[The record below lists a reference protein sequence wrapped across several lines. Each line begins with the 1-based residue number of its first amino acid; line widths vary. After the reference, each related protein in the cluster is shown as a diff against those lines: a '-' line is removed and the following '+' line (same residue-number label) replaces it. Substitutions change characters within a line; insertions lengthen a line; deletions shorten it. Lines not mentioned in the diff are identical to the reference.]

1 MRIYRVIMT
10 KRGKFAINPI
20 EIAESELRDVAAKKS
35 EILQTMAPD
44 LLIAPDGTI
53 RSKKIPAP
61 LLEKLDP
68 SQIIESQTMLNDIQ
82 LFQSLQKGHWSELIN
97 MSPVLPLLPRQQQI
111 ARLSR
116 SVEPPVRRGLM
127 QSYPIPASNTA
138 VTDMN
143 NLDNLARLSEASC
156 QQLLAQVEKDV
167 SDAQTDAS
175 QIMNLFNQALS
186 FWNIGNARTNPTLQ
200 LSNSNQGLSLLGQ
213 IGTLANSATESWQ
226 NALSIYNS
234 LQKVTLFPCSKTI
247 LSEVQQAV
255 QAVQAAAQQ
264 ANNIWNSWGF
274 VFLYTA
280 LQEMQQQAQSAIAA
294 IPAPALPSPDC
305 YQVSF
310 PTISIFG
317 VNIPT
322 GEIDVKLDEACT
334 QSLISFLS
342 GPGANTAKLID
353 DIVAAIVAVAASG
366 PAAVIV
372 GAALAALAIDASLI
386 ATDMQVAD
394 GSHQGVTL
402 HFSPIGYLAL
412 GGLAGEQFTLVN
424 EQFSPDFGNYFIS
437 AMWITGN

>member
-20 EIAESELRDVAAKKS
+20 EISESALKDISAKKG
-35 EILQTMAPD
+35 ELLQTMAPD
-44 LLIAPDGTI
+44 ILIAPDGTLE
-53 RSKKIPAP
+53 SQKIPVP

-68 SQIIESQTMLNDIQ
+68 SQVIESQTMLNDIQ
-82 LFQSLQKGHWSELIN
+82 LFQALQKGHWSELIN
-97 MSPVLPLLPRQQQI
+97 HAPVSPLLPRQQMI
-111 ARLSR
+111 ARVSR
-116 SVEPPVRRGLM
+116 FVEPPARRGLL

-143 NLDNLARLSEASC
+143 NLDQLARLSEESC
-156 QQLLAQVEKDV
+156 RKLLAEAEKDV

-175 QIMNLFNQALS
+175 QSMNLFNQALS
-186 FWNIGNARTNPTLQ
+186 LWKIGNASTNPALQ
-200 LSNSNQGLSLLGQ
+200 LSNANQGLSLLGQ
-213 IGTLANSATESWQ
+213 IGALANSATASGQ
-226 NALSIYNS
+226 NVSSLYNS
-234 LQKVTLFPCSKTI
+234 LQQVTLFPCSKTI

-255 QAVQAAAQQ
+255 QAVQSAAQQ

-274 VFLYTA
+274 VILYAA

-294 IPAPALPSPDC
+294 SPAPALPSPDC

-310 PTISIFG
+310 PTISILG
-317 VNIPT
+317 AKIPT
-322 GEIDVKLDEACT
+322 GEIDVKLDESCT

-372 GAALAALAIDASLI
+372 GAALAALAIDSSLI

-394 GSHQGVTL
+394 SNHQGVTL
-402 HFSPIGYLAL
+402 HFSPFGYLAL
-412 GGLAGEQFTLVN
+412 GGLAGEQVTLVN